1 MPAGSSYKERII
13 TTKSEFIEKI
23 ENGSDIVFTVAV
35 KSYAIFTW
43 TDKGIA
49 IGEQNKDNLSYFSSA
64 EDLINGF
71 SIDHTP
77 LALLIDQI
85 KITDYS

>member
-23 ENGSDIVFTVAV
+23 ENGSDIVFTVAG

-49 IGEQNKDNLSYFSSA
+49 IGEQNKDNLFYFGSA

>member
-1 MPAGSSYKERII
+1 MPTGSSYKERII

-23 ENGSDIVFTVAV
+23 ENGSDIVFAVAG

-49 IGEQNKDNLSYFSSA
+49 IEFEIVEN
-64 EDLINGF
+64 
-71 SIDHTP
+71 
-77 LALLIDQI
+77 
-85 KITDYS
+85 